1 MQLQVVSDPW
11 SRLKCARFF
20 KRFISSMNTQSYRQ
34 SDIDESWILLD
45 AKDKTLGRLAS
56 YIATRL
62 RGKHKPEYTPNAD
75 LGDYIV
81 VINASKIKVTG
92 QKLTQKEYFRHS
104 GYPGGIKS
112 KSLEEMLK
120 NAPEE
125 VLAYALELEKVHG
138 MHLRIKDYG
147 SRDAIINHLTKF
159 NGYSNYLAAKLHDE
173 MLEYFYGD
181 RTISKNA
188 HRYRLADLMEKGI
201 NTALVLAK
209 DAKEVIAAIKIEP
222 S

>member
-1 MQLQVVSDPW
+1 
-11 SRLKCARFF
+11 
-20 KRFISSMNTQSYRQ
+20 MNTQSYRQ
-34 SDIDESWILLD
+34 SDINESWILLD

-75 LGDYIV
+75 LGDYII

-92 QKLTQKEYFRHS
+92 KKLSQKEYFRHS

-125 VLAYALELEKVHG
+125 VLQSAVKG
-138 MHLRIKDYG
+138 MLPKNKLG
-147 SRDAIINHLTKF
+147 KKMLTKLKI
-159 NGYSNYLAAKLHDE
+159 Y
-173 MLEYFYGD
+173 
-181 RTISKNA
+181 
-188 HRYRLADLMEKGI
+188 
-201 NTALVLAK
+201 
-209 DAKEVIAAIKIEP
+209 KETNHPHQAQNPYKIEI
-222 S
+222 